1 MQFNT
6 SLNGHEKRSVLAEQI
21 AISRCADYEQERVDE
36 ALRRGIDLLGGIG
49 AFVSPGQKVV
59 LKVNLL
65 APTGPERAVTTH
77 PAVVEAMVRLVQE
90 AGGEPVIADSPGAS
104 VPYTPASLRLVYRIT
119 GMLEVAE
126 RTGAA
131 LNWDTA
137 VVDVAYLEGVLIKRL
152 EVIKPVF
159 EADVVISMP
168 KLKTHVLT
176 CFTGATKNL
185 FGVIPGLSKP
195 GYHAKLHTLHNFSA
209 MLLDVT
215 SFVNPA
221 LVVMDGIVG
230 MEGKGPRGGNPRR
243 VGVLLLGRDS
253 VALDAVA
260 TTVVGINPLEVET
273 LKIAREWGRWSGD
286 LSEIEVLGASIEEV
300 RIADFVKP
308 PPNLHGQV
316 PFPNSI
322 VYGFIAPLL
331 RRHLTLWP
339 EMVADRCTACQTCLR
354 SCPVQAISIKNGLAV
369 VDYDKCIRCYCCHEL
384 CPEGAVEL
392 RRSWL
397 GRLIY
402 RGR

>member
-1 MQFNT
+1 LVKQ
-6 SLNGHEKRSVLAEQI
+6 V
-21 AISRCADYEQERVDE
+21 AISRCADYNQERVDE
-36 ALRRGIDLLGGIG
+36 ALRQGIDLLGGIG
-49 AFVSPGQKVV
+49 TFVRPGQKVL

-65 APTGPERAVTTH
+65 TPTRPERAVTTH

-90 AGGEPVIADSPGAS
+90 AGGEPIIADSPSGAI
-104 VPYTPASLRLVYRIT
+104 PYTPAGLSLAYRTT
-119 GMLEVAE
+119 GMMEVAE
-126 RTGAA
+126 RTGAK
-131 LNWDTA
+131 LNWDTSA
-137 VVDVAYLEGVLIKRL
+137 VDVAHPEGVLIKRL
-152 EVIKPVF
+152 EVIRPVV

-195 GYHAKLHTLHNFSA
+195 GYHAKLNTLSNFAA

-215 SFVNPA
+215 YFVKPA

-230 MEGKGPRGGNPRR
+230 MEGKGPRGGNPRQ

-260 TTVVGINPLEVET
+260 TTVVGIDPLEVEM
-273 LKIAREWGRWSGD
+273 LKLAREWGRWSGD
-286 LSEIEVLGASIEEV
+286 LAEIEVLGARIEEV
-300 RIADFVKP
+300 RIPDFVKA
-308 PPNLHGQV
+308 PPNLRRRV
-316 PFPNSI
+316 PFPNST
-322 VYGFIAPLL
+322 VYDLIAPLL

-339 EMVADRCTACQTCLR
+339 EMAADRCTVCQTCVR
-354 SCPVQAISIKNGLAV
+354 SCPVQALAVKNGLVV
-369 VDYDKCIRCYCCHEL
+369 VDYQKCIRCYCCHEL
-384 CPEGAVEL
+384 CPEEAVEL

-397 GRLIY
+397 GRLLY